1 MKVPKK
7 KMATLLAHYAEDRA
21 GHHGAVVP
29 PLYQNSLFVF
39 DEWDAIDAAFDD
51 RFENP
56 IYTRG
61 TNPTVRMVEQKL
73 AALAGGEAAR
83 LFASGMAAVTAAV
96 MHFVDAGDHVI
107 AVKNVYGPANNLLNR
122 YLSRKMGLRTSFVSS
137 ESVEP
142 FEAAIEDRTR
152 LIYLESAPGEGDGP
166 SRCPVSRCRGAPRRP
181 APATTRSSSRR
192 VHREPRDGR

>member
-7 KMATLLAHYAEDRA
+7 KTATLLAHYAEDRA

-122 YLSRKMGLRTSFVSS
+122 YFCDW
-137 ESVEP
+137 
-142 FEAAIEDRTR
+142 AAI
-152 LIYLESAPGEGDGP
+152 
-166 SRCPVSRCRGAPRRP
+166 P
-181 APATTRSSSRR
+181 ALVNVYWSGKPLANGTKTSLLPWCIAKPLLGCARQ
-192 VHREPRDGR
+192 